1 MASRRIASDDFP
13 FLPIR
18 VTIRGWSTEAIA
30 LVDTGFS
37 GDLVVPE
44 GSIPSYIGPPN
55 YPMTYRVADD
65 RFTTTG
71 LFYGELE
78 IPGLSIIPR
87 VSIGP
92 LGSKYIL
99 GLGIIERYVVT
110 FVRGQRIVVEE

>member
-1 MASRRIASDDFP
+1 MES
-13 FLPIR
+13 
-18 VTIRGWSTEAIA
+18 VA

-44 GSIPSYIGPPN
+44 GSVPDHIGPPN
-55 YPMTYRVADD
+55 HPMTYRVADD

-71 LFYGELE
+71 LYYGTIE
-78 IPGLSIIPR
+78 IQGLSPIHR

-92 LGSKYIL
+92 LGGMYII

-110 FVRGQRIVVEE
+110 LERGERVIVES

>member
-1 MASRRIASDDFP
+1 MAPRRIVSEDFP

-18 VTIRGWSTEAIA
+18 VTIRGWATEAIA

-44 GSIPSYIGPPN
+44 GSIPSYVGPPN

-65 RFTTTG
+65 RHTTTG
-71 LFYGELE
+71 LYFGTLA
-78 IPGLSIIPR
+78 ILGLSPIPR

-99 GLGIIERYVVT
+99 GLGVIERYVVT
-110 FVRGQRIVVEE
+110 LERGERVIVEG